1 MAPSIS
7 VTLKQDHLQIQA
19 IYQRIVA
26 SDSRDEQIRW
36 QNLFV
41 WEVARNTVGEEL
53 VLYPA
58 LEKHVQGG
66 DRLAKKGR
74 QENQEVCLSFIPT
87 PHLSETE
94 ADQRCMVDV

>member
-1 MAPSIS
+1 MSPSIS
-7 VTLKQDHLQIQA
+7 ATLKQDHIQIQA

-26 SDSRDEQIRW
+26 SDVRDEQIRW

-74 QENQEVCLSFIPT
+74 QENQQVSLASIPIPRVSGT
-87 PHLSETE
+87 K
-94 ADQRCMVDV
+94 C